1 MTDLLAS
8 FQIAYVADIVC
19 ALIFLIFAAGG
30 AKKGFV
36 KCFFGLISTL
46 VALILAITLAS
57 TVAGW
62 LPSLFGSEG
71 FFAGKFEGTFLK
83 IKGFDAD
90 ISAGGITAALESVSL
105 PGFLKDVI
113 AKNISEVNNLAPGT
127 TLAQVVAPVAAQFLG
142 LLISGVVIF
151 IVAKILLLVVE
162 KILTKIVRSWSVA
175 SALNGL
181 LGFAIGLLKAAFI
194 ICAILAILSLI
205 PSEGIVSFFDKT
217 LVLKY
222 IYNKNPLTMLLGLF
236 IKF

>member
-1 MTDLLAS
+1 MLDLLAS

-19 ALIFLIFAAGG
+19 ALLLLIFAFGG

-57 TVAGW
+57 TVTGL

-90 ISAGGITAALESVSL
+90 ISSGGIAAALESVSL

-113 AKNISEVNNLAPGT
+113 AKNVSEINSLDPGT

-142 LLISGVVIF
+142 FLISGIVIF
-151 IVAKILLLVVE
+151 IAAKLLLLVFE

-175 SALNGL
+175 AALNGI
-181 LGFAIGLLKAAFI
+181 LGFAVGLLKAAFI
-194 ICAILAILSLI
+194 VCAIVAVISLI
-205 PSEGIVSFFDKT
+205 PSESIVSFFDKT

-236 IKF
+236 IKL

>member
-19 ALIFLIFAAGG
+19 ALILLIFAAGG

-71 FFAGKFEGTFLK
+71 FFAGKFEGTL
-83 IKGFDAD
+83 
-90 ISAGGITAALESVSL
+90 
-105 PGFLKDVI
+105 
-113 AKNISEVNNLAPGT
+113 
-127 TLAQVVAPVAAQFLG
+127 
-142 LLISGVVIF
+142 
-151 IVAKILLLVVE
+151 
-162 KILTKIVRSWSVA
+162 
-175 SALNGL
+175 
-181 LGFAIGLLKAAFI
+181 FI